1 MSFYSAIS
9 NSRGLTYYPPV
20 PFFDDMQS
28 FGTLFHGWFGLRK
41 LDDSY
46 TGDCIRIRRGSDD
59 AETDIGFEGRHLD
72 LQAIHNF
79 CVGTTGYVVAWYDQ
93 AVGLD
98 TTVNHKAQNVFPS
111 AQPIIY
117 SNGDVIRS
125 GPSNTPSI
133 RFFGGK
139 FLEFVVDEG
148 ATSGLDADG
157 RSTSIVCNVLDAV
170 GPVFK
175 GQAKTGETGDAYGLY
190 IGSTTAK
197 IEVQTDEIVYD
208 LQGNG
213 QNDLIVVSTI
223 HRGDNFFENTPADAT
238 LEKDSLIINGDYL
251 EVNTPPSGVTVV
263 DSSKNY
269 YIGGFSNNFNGY
281 VSEFI
286 FIKSGITSI
295 SAPENLK
302 RVNGNQ
308 SLYYQQQDPNA
319 LPTINNNVD
328 TIYFVD
334 YGTLD
339 YQPAGGFGIPPY
351 NEYVT
356 RTIQGFNVPVQLSFN
371 YDDTNAKLYYR
382 IDDVG
387 VVPSAPNPY
396 NLDGMTQILDGGT
409 IDFAEHKNLTLACS
423 FSSVVSNVSLEIRNV
438 TDSNTLSGTGILRH
452 SQYVPSINIEEY
464 TVSSFDGTSLVMTGF
479 TNVDAGDL
487 LLILVSN
494 DETSGYYPYPQ
505 IFYSDT
511 ITDAGFTKLA
521 ETADNVDIPS
531 QVYWKIA
538 DGTEDGRDFV
548 ITSSAAAAEWIGW
561 VLRIT
566 NADTSGGNVTASW
579 LQAYNA
585 QVQFGTSETIDG
597 VSGITQDGGS
607 ELIFLAMDGADGYPI
622 SLSSPFTAIPSS
634 QSARFPDLVTG
645 GGLASGWDIRHG
657 LSGTTTPNVTAT
669 FNASDGIASF
679 RLVFNP
685 PLE

>member
-1 MSFYSAIS
+1 MSFYSAVS
-9 NSRGLTYYPPV
+9 NSRGLTFYPPV
-20 PFFDDMQS
+20 PFFESIES
-28 FGTLFHGWFGLRK
+28 FSPLFHGWFALRK
-41 LDDSY
+41 LEDTY
-46 TGDCIRIRRGSDD
+46 TGSCIRIRRGSDD
-59 AETDIGFEGRHLD
+59 AETDIGFEGRHLN

-111 AQPIIY
+111 VQPIIY
-117 SNGDVIRS
+117 TSGDIVRS
-125 GPSNTPSI
+125 GPSNAPSI

-139 FLEFVVDEG
+139 FLEFAVDEG

-175 GQAKTGETGDAYGLY
+175 GQASTGETGDAYGLY
-190 IGSTTAK
+190 IDSTTAK
-197 IEVQTDEIVYD
+197 IEIQTDQIVYD
-208 LQGNG
+208 LQENG

-223 HRGDNFFENTPADAT
+223 HRGDNFFESTPADAT

-269 YIGGFSNNFNGY
+269 YIGGFSNSFNGY

-286 FIKSGITSI
+286 FIKSGITSV
-295 SAPENLK
+295 SSPEHLR

-308 SLYYQQQDPNA
+308 SLYYQQQDPAA
-319 LPTINNNVD
+319 LPTVINDVN

-339 YQPAGGFGIPPY
+339 YQPADGFGVPPY

-387 VVPSAPNPY
+387 VVPSAPTPD
-396 NLDGMTQILDGGT
+396 NLEGMTQILNGGT
-409 IDFAEHKNLTLACS
+409 IDFTEPKNLTLACS
-423 FSSVVSNVSLEIRNV
+423 FSSSVQQIPLEIRNV
-438 TDSNTLSGTGILRH
+438 TDSNTLSGTGSLKDLT
-452 SQYVPSINIEEY
+452 YVLQTNIEEY
-464 TVSSFDGTSLVMTGF
+464 TVTSFDGTSLVMTGF
-479 TNVDAGDL
+479 ANVDAGDL

-494 DETSGYYPYPQ
+494 DETSGYYPYSQ
-505 IFYSDT
+505 ILYSDT

-521 ETADNVDIPS
+521 EVSENVDIPS
-531 QVYWKIA
+531 QVYWKVA
-538 DGTEDGRDFV
+538 DGTEDGRNFA

-579 LQAYNA
+579 LQAFNS
-585 QVQFGTSETIDG
+585 QVQSGISETIDG

-622 SLSSPFTAIPSS
+622 SVSSPFRDIPAS
-634 QSARFPDLVTG
+634 QSARFPDSVTA
-645 GGLASGWDIRHG
+645 GGLVSGWDIRHG
-657 LSGTTTPNVTAT
+657 LTGSSTPNVTAT

-679 RLVFNP
+679 RLVFAP
-685 PLE
+685 PVP